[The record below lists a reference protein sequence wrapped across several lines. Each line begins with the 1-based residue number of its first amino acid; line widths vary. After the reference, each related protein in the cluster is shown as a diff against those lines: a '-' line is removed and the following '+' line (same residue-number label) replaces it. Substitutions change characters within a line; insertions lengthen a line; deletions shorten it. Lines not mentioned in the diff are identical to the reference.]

1 VKKEDADSYV
11 FNPDDFVPTDYT
23 WTRDFEQLVIPVVY
37 ATDDPNNPS
46 GSGPIYYS
54 DTYIPGYDW
63 YTTNV
68 VVEVPR
74 GSSDSYVF
82 NPNDFT
88 PTDYTWT
95 GVPMQTYVYYYES
108 DDENDNV
115 DFTKLT
121 DDLTGNKDWYWIVT
135 YVVKDEQYIVWNDPT
150 SVEGPFGFQNQLFT
164 VINDGTGNVQINLTR
179 KDDSQSWNISYNTDP
194 AQGWNNW

>member
-1 VKKEDADSYV
+1 
-11 FNPDDFVPTDYT
+11 
-23 WTRDFEQLVIPVVY
+23 
-37 ATDDPNNPS
+37 
-46 GSGPIYYS
+46 
-54 DTYIPGYDW
+54 
-63 YTTNV
+63 
-68 VVEVPR
+68 
-74 GSSDSYVF
+74 
-82 NPNDFT
+82 
-88 PTDYTWT
+88 
-95 GVPMQTYVYYYES
+95 MQTYVYYYES